1 MAARTLRIVLLL
13 GILSLGG
20 LTTALAT
27 ETFTLGST
35 TQDVL
40 RIQGTPTG
48 INRYQALNEEVWSYG
63 YSKITFSIRT
73 NRVVE
78 WHDSGNLRVGLL
90 PGGNTTGAAKFTK
103 GSHKDDVLR
112 IQGTPTG
119 INRYQALDEE
129 VWNYGYSTIT
139 FSIKTNRVVEWHDN
153 GNLRVGLAATSMTQT
168 QILSQSATQTTT
180 AASNKAVRQAQKLL
194 RDLGYQPGPID
205 GIYGS
210 RTRQTIKLFQ
220 ADERLSQ
227 TGTIDNGLINQ
238 LVIGKQRNTELV
250 PHCWTVWQRS

>member
-35 TQDVL
+35 TQ
-40 RIQGTPTG
+40 
-48 INRYQALNEEVWSYG
+48 
-63 YSKITFSIRT
+63 
-73 NRVVE
+73 
-78 WHDSGNLRVGLL
+78 
-90 PGGNTTGAAKFTK
+90 
-103 GSHKDDVLR
+103 DVLR